1 MINVAYLIKK
11 IIKIIGAFPLASL
24 GVGLVP
30 GSAFASVLRCT
41 SLSKIDPISE
51 YSSQRSFQ
59 LVPPSA
65 PSKSLTQQNRI
76 RGFGSWVW
84 VLGLG
89 LGLGIGFWV
98 WVLGFELEVY
108 CSEKVW
114 KIEIANSSFIV
125 ICKTLVF

>member
-41 SLSKIDPISE
+41 SLSKIDPITE

-65 PSKSLTQQNRI
+65 PSTSLMQSIFTFFPSLSLMAHPQMNRLLQQ
-76 RGFGSWVW
+76 
-84 VLGLG
+84 
-89 LGLGIGFWV
+89 
-98 WVLGFELEVY
+98 
-108 CSEKVW
+108 
-114 KIEIANSSFIV
+114 
-125 ICKTLVF
+125 